1 MKRSQQ
7 KLITKFS
14 KILRYMRVSK
24 RISMREAARR
34 CDLSVSA
41 INHYEHGRMDIPKWR
56 LEQLVTA
63 YGYQLQDFENL
74 AQGGE
79 LPVID
84 LKRECLGLLELIDEK
99 KLKTVHAVLT
109 GFVT

>member
-14 KILRYMRVSK
+14 KVLRYMRVSR

-41 INHYEHGRMDIPKWR
+41 INHYEHGRMDIPDRR
-56 LEQLVTA
+56 LVQLVSS
-63 YGYQLQDFENL
+63 YGYTLDDFHAL
-74 AQGGE
+74 ASGGD
-79 LPVID
+79 LPVVD
-84 LKRECLGLLELIDEK
+84 LKNECQGLLELIDEK

-109 GFVT
+109 GFLT